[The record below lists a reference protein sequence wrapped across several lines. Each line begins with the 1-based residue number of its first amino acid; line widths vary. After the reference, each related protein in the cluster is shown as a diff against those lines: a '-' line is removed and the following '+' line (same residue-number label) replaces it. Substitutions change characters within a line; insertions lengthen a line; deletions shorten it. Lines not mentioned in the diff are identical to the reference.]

1 MNSKFFRKIIK
12 VGLIFFVFFLFSC
25 KKESIPEV
33 VIVVTDSC
41 AGPTVSGA
49 EIRIVEGFFDDRGK
63 LSSTEISPEKIP
75 GKLLGKTD
83 SKGCFSFIPQD
94 RFSSDLFSIVVTKE
108 GFGIS
113 IIQDFF
119 AKNEIEKLE
128 VILQPLAGK
137 EATASPIW
145 FSQIKM
151 KEGELLPIQESLK
164 SPIKV
169 TGYDSWE
176 TTVLAS
182 YPMLKLDKG
191 GKGLAMNIV
200 QVPSDFSRYLATPL
214 DVGMEKKTVEKEYEE
229 NAYYINKYKCDFS
242 QFKIDFRLF
251 FYLVCY
257 DIMGNRVQMRIP
269 IEPFSPSSPSKSKN
283 FYDLS
288 RFEMRTFAVNRNLY
302 SLDSDLRKTT
312 GYAIVKME
320 TSFETTWEDV
330 SFQLYMRP
338 AGDWKQ
344 RTNPYKLVG
353 EVNVPENFTDYKF
366 EAVFYSGFI
375 QPNDFF
381 EYYIKVLRSGKVVSK
396 YPIGSVAML
405 PEMPIADYSP
415 TGGQAVSKRDCELQF
430 SVKNWEKIKDYRF
443 SYEFS
448 LEVESVDGFELLG
461 AEYMDGYYKRFLPI
475 QFVCQPTPDGMAGL
489 YVFPSDFSN
498 PPESFCFQKKSSDG
512 HFSINLSE
520 LIAFLNLKLNL
531 TPPRSSQKEK
541 ISFSPG
547 TAYRWVV
554 SGSKHGAV
562 CVVSWG
568 DLKYSTS
575 YSSSVETNGIGA
587 DGYAF
592 FCIK

>member
-1 MNSKFFRKIIK
+1 MNRKFFRKTIK
-12 VGLIFFVFFLFSC
+12 AVLILFVFFLFSC
-25 KKESIPEV
+25 KKESAPEV

-41 AGPTVSGA
+41 AGPTVSDA
-49 EIRIVEGFFDDRGK
+49 EIRIVEGVFDDRGK
-63 LSSTEISPEKIP
+63 LSSAEISSGKIP

-83 SKGCFSFIPQD
+83 SKGCFSFIPKD
-94 RFSSDLFSIVVTKE
+94 TLSSDLFSIVVTKE

-128 VILQPLAGK
+128 VVLQPLAGK

-151 KEGELLPIQESLK
+151 KEGSPLLIREALK
-164 SPIKV
+164 SSIKV
-169 TGYDSWE
+169 SDYDFWE

-214 DVGMEKKTVEKEYEE
+214 DIGMEKKPVEKEYEE
-229 NAYYINKYKCDFS
+229 NAYYINRYKCDFS
-242 QFKIDFRLF
+242 QFKIDFQLF

-269 IEPFSPSSPSKSKN
+269 IEPFFPSSPSNSKGS
-283 FYDLS
+283 YDLFH
-288 RFEMRTFAVNRNLY
+288 FELRTFAVNRNLY

-312 GYAIVKME
+312 GYAIVKMR
-320 TSFETTWEDV
+320 SYKDSWEDV
-330 SFQLYMRP
+330 SLQLHRRP
-338 AGDWKQ
+338 AGNWNQ

-353 EVNVPENFTDYKF
+353 EVNVPKNFTDSEF

-381 EYYIKVLRSGKVVSK
+381 EYYIKVLRLGKVVYK
-396 YPIGSVAML
+396 HRIGSVAML
-405 PEMPIADYSP
+405 PEMPIEDYSP
-415 TGGQAVSKRDCELQF
+415 TGGQAVSKQDCELQF
-430 SVKNWEKIKDYRF
+430 NVKNWEKIKNYRF

-448 LEVESVDGFELLG
+448 LMVESVDGFELLG
-461 AEYMDGYYKRFLPI
+461 AEYIVGYFKHFLPI
-475 QFVCQPTPDGMAGL
+475 QFVCRPTPDGMVGL
-489 YVFPSDFSN
+489 YVFPRDFSK

-562 CVVSWG
+562 CIVAWE

-575 YSSSVETNGIGA
+575 YNSSVETNGVGA